1 VLVTILDRML
11 FASFLRAYLIC
22 LVSTLSL
29 YVVVDLFTNIDDFF
43 QPGRSGPEIARH
55 VLTFYGYRTIQYYDR
70 LCEAISLLAAM
81 FTVAWSQ
88 RNNEIIPMLS
98 AGVSTHR
105 FLRPILAGAVLML
118 TLGVVN
124 QEVVM
129 PYIAPALVTDR
140 DDPEGTH
147 ELYVQGCY
155 DPNRVHI
162 DGLQAIRREQA
173 VRYFHVTLPAT
184 PKSEMKHLTALR
196 AEYIPPM
203 AKPESPMEKQELS
216 GGWLMTG
223 TSPAELSEGTY
234 DPEMIKMLDKG
245 RFFLFVREATFDRA
259 TRGQKTQAFA
269 STFALHELMQ
279 RTDVGR
285 MNTLAVTFHM
295 RLTRPIVGML
305 LVIMGLSIVLRDQ
318 TRHVF
323 ISAGLCLVMCAVFFA
338 VVFGGKFLG
347 TADYLSPALA
357 AWLPVLVFGP
367 IAIALYDA
375 IHT

>member
-1 VLVTILDRML
+1 MLVTILDRML
-11 FASFLRAYLIC
+11 FVAFLRAYLIC

-43 QPGRSGPEIARH
+43 QPGKSASEIARH
-55 VLTFYGYRTIQYYDR
+55 ILTYYGYRTIQYYDR

-88 RNNEIIPMLS
+88 RNNELIPMLS

-118 TLGVVN
+118 ALGIVN
-124 QEVVM
+124 QEVVI

-162 DGLQAIRREQA
+162 DGLKAIRREQA
-173 VRYFHVTLPAT
+173 VDYFHVTLPAT
-184 PKSEMKHLTALR
+184 AKSEMKHLTALR

-203 AKPESPMEKQELS
+203 MKPESPTEKQELS

-223 TSPAELSEGTY
+223 TTPAELPADTY
-234 DPEMIKMLDKG
+234 DREMIQMIDQG
-245 RFFLFVREATFDRA
+245 RFFLFVREATFDRV
-259 TRGQKTQAFA
+259 TRGRRHRR
-269 STFALHELMQ
+269 SP
-279 RTDVGR
+279 
-285 MNTLAVTFHM
+285 
-295 RLTRPIVGML
+295 RLTRC
-305 LVIMGLSIVLRDQ
+305 
-318 TRHVF
+318 TN
-323 ISAGLCLVMCAVFFA
+323 
-338 VVFGGKFLG
+338 
-347 TADYLSPALA
+347 
-357 AWLPVLVFGP
+357 
-367 IAIALYDA
+367 
-375 IHT
+375 

>member
-1 VLVTILDRML
+1 MTILDRML
-11 FASFLRAYLIC
+11 FVSFLRAYLIC

-43 QPGRSGPEIARH
+43 QPNKSGLEIARH
-55 VLTFYGYRTIQYYDR
+55 VLTYYGYRTIQYYDR
-70 LCEAISLLAAM
+70 LCEALSLLAAM

-88 RNNEIIPMLS
+88 RSNEIVPMLS

-105 FLRPILAGAVLML
+105 FLRPTLVGAAIMLA
-118 TLGVVN
+118 LGVLN
-124 QEVVM
+124 QELLI

-140 DDPEGTH
+140 DDPEGNRQ
-147 ELYVQGCY
+147 LYVQGCY

-162 DGLQAIRREQA
+162 DGLVATRREKS
-173 VRYFHVTLPAT
+173 VESLFVTLPAT
-184 PKSEMKHLTALR
+184 ARSEMKHLTATKAR
-196 AEYIPPM
+196 YIPP
-203 AKPESPMEKQELS
+203 AEGQRLS

-223 TSPAELSEGTY
+223 TTPAELPKDSY
-234 DPEMIKMLDKG
+234 DPDVIEMIDPG
-245 RFFLFVREATFDRA
+245 RFFLYVREATFDRA
-259 TRGQKTQAFA
+259 TRGQKTQAYA
-269 STFALHELMQ
+269 STYTLYQLMQ

-305 LVIMGLSIVLRDQ
+305 LVVMGLSIVLRDQ

-323 ISAGLCLVMCAVFFA
+323 ISAGLCLAMCAVFFA

-347 TADYLSPALA
+347 TADYVSPALA
-357 AWLPVLVFGP
+357 AWLPVLVFAP
-367 IAIALYDA
+367 LAVALYDA

>member
-1 VLVTILDRML
+1 MTILDRML
-11 FASFLRAYLIC
+11 FVAFLRAYIIC

-29 YVVVDLFTNIDDFF
+29 YVVVDLFTNVDDFF
-43 QPGRSGPEIARH
+43 QPNKSGLEIAQH
-55 VLTFYGYRTIQYYDR
+55 ILTYYGYRTIQYYDR
-70 LCEAISLLAAM
+70 LCEALSLLAAM

-105 FLRPILAGAVLML
+105 FLRPVLLGAALML
-118 TLGVVN
+118 TLGVLN
-124 QEVVM
+124 QEFLI
-129 PYIAPALVTDR
+129 PYIAPALATDR

-147 ELYVQGCY
+147 QLTVQGCY
-155 DPNRVHI
+155 DANRVHI
-162 DGLQAIRREQA
+162 DGALAYRREQT
-173 VRYFHVTLPAT
+173 VEKFFVTLPVT
-184 PKSEMKHLTALR
+184 GKSEMKHLSAAR
-196 AEYIPPM
+196 ARYIPPI
-203 AKPESPMEKQELS
+203 PNQRIS
-216 GGWLMTG
+216 GGWLMTD
-223 TSPAELSEGTY
+223 TTPAELPTGTY
-234 DPEMIKMLDKG
+234 DEDVIEMIDPG
-245 RFFLFVREATFDRA
+245 RFFLHVREATFERA
-259 TRGQKTQAFA
+259 TRGQKTQAYA
-269 STFALHELMQ
+269 STQSIYELMQ

-285 MNTLAVTFHM
+285 MNNLAVTFHM

-347 TADYLSPALA
+347 TGDYLSPALA
-357 AWLPVLVFGP
+357 AWLPVLIFGP
-367 IAIALYDA
+367 ISIALYDA

>member
-1 VLVTILDRML
+1 MTILDRML
-11 FASFLRAYLIC
+11 FVSFLRAYVIC

-29 YVVVDLFTNIDDFF
+29 YIVVDLFTNIDDFF
-43 QPGRSGPEIARH
+43 QPGKNGLEIAKH
-55 VLTFYGYRTIQYYDR
+55 ILSYYGYRTIQYYDR
-70 LCEAISLLAAM
+70 LCEALSLLAAM

-105 FLRPILAGAVLML
+105 FLRPVLVGAILML
-118 TLGVVN
+118 TLGVLN
-124 QEVVM
+124 QEFLI

-155 DPNRVHI
+155 DANRVHI
-162 DGLQAIRREQA
+162 DGFKAYRRELT
-173 VRYFHVTLPAT
+173 VENFYVTLPVT
-184 PKSEMKHLTALR
+184 PKSEMKHLSAAR
-196 AEYIPPM
+196 AQYIPPIQGQ
-203 AKPESPMEKQELS
+203 KLS

-223 TSPAELSEGTY
+223 TTPAELPQDTY
-234 DPEMIKMLDKG
+234 DESVIKVMDGG
-245 RFFLFVREATFDRA
+245 RYFLYVREATFERA
-259 TRGQKTQAFA
+259 TRGQKTQVYA
-269 STFALHELMQ
+269 STYTLYQLMQ

-285 MNTLAVTFHM
+285 MNTIAVTFHM

-305 LVIMGLSIVLRDQ
+305 LVVMGLSIVLRDQ

-323 ISAGLCLVMCAVFFA
+323 ISAGLCLAMCAIFFA

-347 TADYLSPALA
+347 TGDYLSPALA
-357 AWLPVLVFGP
+357 AWLPVLIFGP
-367 IAIALYDA
+367 ISVALYDA

>member
-1 VLVTILDRML
+1 MTILDRML
-11 FASFLRAYLIC
+11 FVAFLRAYVIC

-43 QPGRSGPEIARH
+43 QPSKSGLEIAQH
-55 VLTFYGYRTIQYYDR
+55 ILTYYGYRTIQYYDR
-70 LCEAISLLAAM
+70 LCEALSLLAAM

-105 FLRPILAGAVLML
+105 FLRPVLVGAALML
-118 TLGVVN
+118 TLGVLN
-124 QEVVM
+124 QEFLI
-129 PYIAPALVTDR
+129 PYIAPALATDR

-147 ELYVQGCY
+147 QLTVQGCY
-155 DPNRVHI
+155 DANRVHI
-162 DGLQAIRREQA
+162 DGSLAYRREQT
-173 VRYFHVTLPAT
+173 VENFYVTLPVT
-184 PKSEMKHLTALR
+184 GKSEMKHLSA
-196 AEYIPPM
+196 AKAQYIPPI
-203 AKPESPMEKQELS
+203 KDQTFS

-223 TSPAELSEGTY
+223 TTPAELPPGTY
-234 DPEMIKMLDKG
+234 DENVIKMLDSG
-245 RFFLFVREATFDRA
+245 RFFLFAREATFDRA
-259 TRGQKTQAFA
+259 TRGQKTQVYA
-269 STFALHELMQ
+269 STYSIYQLMQ

-285 MNTLAVTFHM
+285 MNNLAVTFHM

-347 TADYLSPALA
+347 TGDYLSPALA
-357 AWLPVLVFGP
+357 AWLPVLIFGP
-367 IAIALYDA
+367 ISIALYDA